1 MRVHYITIG
10 VVHLFNDGFCF
21 FIINV
26 GTCEISFNTTELFF
40 IDSQFTCCF
49 KIFHPTSGTFTIFTR
64 DIVQETFK
72 VGGFKNIHRWRNR
85 CIEWTIHIVCASFKE
100 LSEHIVLVGCTNQ
113 FTNRN
118 THFFSIVSSQDIT
131 KVTCWHYYVESFI
144 FVNST
149 LCYELS
155 IGIYIVHYLRCQ
167 AADVNGVR
175 TGEHHT
181 FFCNLFCCSLIN
193 E

>member
-1 MRVHYITIG
+1 M
-10 VVHLFNDGFCF
+10 FNDGFCF

-26 GTCEISFNTTELFF
+26 GTREISFNTTELFF
-40 IDSQFTCCF
+40 VYSQFTCRF

-72 VGGFKNIHRWRNR
+72 VGGFKNIHGRRNR
-85 CIEWTIHIVCASFKE
+85 CIEWAVHIVCASFKE
-100 LSEHIVLVGCTNQ
+100 ISKHIVLVGCTNQ

-131 KVTCWHYYVESFI
+131 KVTCWHYYVESFV

-155 IGIYIVHYLRCQ
+155 IGIYIIYHLRCQ

-175 TGEHHT
+175 TGEHNT
-181 FFCNLFCCSLIN
+181 FCSNLFCCSFIN